1 VKPNKESLKNGLEI
15 QPILLYLCRGQMKQ
29 VKGTRSFPSLFF
41 KMDIRTQEQQVREL
55 VTAVLNGNTNYF
67 LVDIKLRPGNN
78 IRITLDAD
86 TGVAIDKCVEYNRS
100 LYKKI
105 EEAGIFPP
113 GDFSLEVSSPG
124 TDEPLRLHRQYLKNL
139 GRKVEVTML
148 DGSRKEGKLVEVSE
162 DGIIIEESVGQKKK
176 KEVVMHTLLFDNIK
190 STKIQVVF

>member
-1 VKPNKESLKNGLEI
+1 
-15 QPILLYLCRGQMKQ
+15 MKQ
-29 VKGTRSFPSLFF
+29 MKGTRSFPSLFF
-41 KMDIRTQEQQVREL
+41 KMDIRTQEQMVRDL
-55 VTAVLNGNTNYF
+55 VTDMLNGNANYF
-67 LVDIKLRPGNN
+67 LVDIKLKPGNN
-78 IRITLDAD
+78 IRVTLDAD
-86 TGVAIDKCVEYNRS
+86 TGVSIDKCVEYNRS

-105 EEAGIFPP
+105 EEAEIFPP

-124 TDEPLRLHRQYLKNL
+124 TDEPLRFHRQYLKNR

-162 DGIIIEESVGQKKK
+162 DGIIIEESVGNKKK